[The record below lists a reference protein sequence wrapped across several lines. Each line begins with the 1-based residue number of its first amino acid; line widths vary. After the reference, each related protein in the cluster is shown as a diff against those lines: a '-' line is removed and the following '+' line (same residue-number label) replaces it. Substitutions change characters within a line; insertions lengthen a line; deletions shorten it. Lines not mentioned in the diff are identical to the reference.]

1 MSQKSINQIRVLI
14 RKLIKENAYNSKP
27 GEYSTSEMESFIED
41 LSKYFDFNHNQGD
54 YKSKKSVTIP
64 SDRNASS
71 VSEDIDTLLR
81 NWSIA
86 KKRFEDENPRW
97 YIWNVVGTKKDI
109 NKLNDFRFD
118 KDYVLE
124 ILKSNP
130 QEISSISINFDSE
143 NQENFAKLMRGGKY
157 GSLDESIRTEIKKII
172 KEVWTEKDWN
182 SFFNKTNSYENEELK
197 NSILDFLDSDDFFMQ
212 KERVN
217 GSVDYVIGLT
227 KEYNKNL
234 DEYGLVDLSKSILE
248 QLSQELVNQE
258 TIERSQK
265 LLDEFEYQYPMT

>member
-130 QEISSISINFDSE
+130 QEISSISINLDSE

-182 SFFNKTNSYENEELK
+182 SFFNKTNSYENYSLWRK
-197 NSILDFLDSDDFFMQ
+197 PQ
-212 KERVN
+212 
-217 GSVDYVIGLT
+217 
-227 KEYNKNL
+227 
-234 DEYGLVDLSKSILE
+234 
-248 QLSQELVNQE
+248 
-258 TIERSQK
+258 
-265 LLDEFEYQYPMT
+265 